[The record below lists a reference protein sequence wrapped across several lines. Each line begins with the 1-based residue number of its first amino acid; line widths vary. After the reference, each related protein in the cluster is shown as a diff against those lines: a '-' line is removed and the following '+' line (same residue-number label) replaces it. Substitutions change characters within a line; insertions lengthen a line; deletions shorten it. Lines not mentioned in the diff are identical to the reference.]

1 MDVENLENHI
11 YTPGQ
16 LIFRKNDE
24 HVLGDGV
31 FVDND
36 AIFAGTVGRLV
47 VSPSETEIGKKIVS
61 VVSKKPRSVTT
72 SVQLGDEVI
81 ARVNKIKE
89 ETVFVEILSVKGLTT
104 AQTLDG
110 VIKKRDIR
118 EKEIDKIQLDHCFI
132 PGDIIKAKVCSYGDS
147 RKIQLST
154 SADELGVIFARCQTS
169 ANFMVPVNEEEMVC
183 PVTKIREKRKA
194 ALVSN

>member
-1 MDVENLENHI
+1 MDIENIEEQV

-16 LIFRKNDE
+16 LVCRLKEE
-24 HVLGDGV
+24 HLVGEGV
-31 FVDND
+31 FVENNS
-36 AIFAGTVGRLV
+36 IFAGTVGRV
-47 VSPSETEIGKKIVS
+47 TIVPSETEPSKKVVS
-61 VVSKKPRSVTT
+61 VRSRKQRTVTT
-72 SVQLGDEVI
+72 NVQLGDDVI

-89 ETVFVEILSVKGLTT
+89 ETVFVEILSVNGLTT

-132 PGDIIKAKVCSYGDS
+132 PGDIVKAKVCSYGDS

-154 SADELGVIFARCQTS
+154 VADDLGVIFARCQTS
-169 ANFMVPVNEEEMVC
+169 ANFMVPLSEEEMVC
-183 PVTKIREKRKA
+183 PVTHVKEKRKA
-194 ALVSN
+194 ALVTN